1 VFGLFDDI
9 KEKIDALMKLAVA
22 GAIAA
27 AAAVVAF
34 FCFAISLFLWVQQN
48 YGTLDAWL
56 ALGGLFLLL
65 AIVCGIV
72 MLSLR
77 RRKPVKRRSD
87 AKPREQPSAISRLMQ
102 EPAVLLT
109 GLQLAR
115 MLGPRVIVPV
125 VLLAAVAGGFLISG
139 RNGNGHR
146 DTHETAD
153 AYEQDHGFDAG

>member
-1 VFGLFDDI
+1 VFGFLDDL
-9 KEKIDALMKLAVA
+9 KEKVDAMMKLAVA
-22 GAIAA
+22 RAIAS

-34 FCFAISLFLWVQQN
+34 FCFAISLFLWVQQT

-56 ALGGLFLLL
+56 ALGALFLML

-72 MLSLR
+72 MITLR
-77 RRKPVKRRSD
+77 RRKPVKRPEP
-87 AKPREQPSAISRLMQ
+87 KPREQPSAVSKLLQ

-109 GLQLAR
+109 GLQLVR
-115 MLGPRVIVPV
+115 MLGPRVIVPA
-125 VLLAAVAGGFLISG
+125 LILSAVAGGFLMS

-153 AYEQDHGFDAG
+153 AYEQDHGLDAG